1 MSNYS
6 EMRESIKAQ
15 WQALIKAGRIP
26 VMEWKLSNGD
36 WLVVEIEYKGD
47 YFLFS
52 FDQDNK
58 PCFFDGCITGADDFY
73 HYPLDEYFDSLD
85 YYLQEIAGNIIEGY
99 LLPNG
104 LYACEAE

>member
-1 MSNYS
+1 M
-6 EMRESIKAQ
+6 SIKTVKTTIVLQ
-15 WQALIKAGRIP
+15 WQAMINAGRIP

-36 WLVVEIEYKGD
+36 WLMVDIEYKGD

-58 PCFFDGCITGADDFY
+58 PVFFDGCITGQDNFY
-73 HYPLDEYFDSLD
+73 HYPIDDHFNSLD
-85 YYLQEIAGNIIEGY
+85 HYLQEIAGNIIEGF
-99 LLPNG
+99 LLPND

>member
-6 EMRESIKAQ
+6 EMRERIKAQ
-15 WQALIKAGRIP
+15 RQVMIQAGRIP
-26 VMEWKLSNGD
+26 VMEWKMSNGD
-36 WLVVEIEYKGD
+36 WLMVDIEYKGD

-58 PCFFDGCITGADDFY
+58 PVFFDGCITGQDNFY
-73 HYPLDEYFDSLD
+73 HYPIDEYSDSLD
-85 YYLQEIAGNIIEGY
+85 HYLQEIADNIIEGY

-104 LYACEAE
+104 LYAEDAE